1 MSDESS
7 PLLPKELPATQTG
20 VTYHPPEDPPF
31 DAGQHRAVTAQHL
44 AYWLL
49 GILGTSVVAQYVT
62 LHVLI
67 WNGKGE
73 AVPLFE
79 HLFNAWLPVI
89 SGLASSAVTYYLTK
103 EGK

>member
-49 GILGTSVVAQYVT
+49 GILGTSVVAQYAA
-62 LHVLI
+62 HCMC
-67 WNGKGE
+67 
-73 AVPLFE
+73 LFGTAKAKPSPS
-79 HLFNAWLPVI
+79 LNTCSMLPPVI